1 MLIWIIILFSVIS
14 NAFFLGFRYARR
26 IENKLDVPRAGKR
39 HLYCLGDGIT
49 YGVGVL
55 NNRRA
60 YAWPYQ
66 LESSLGVRW
75 QVINYGLED
84 AALLDGKNALQSGRT
99 FQALSQVH
107 EPSVLLMIGTN
118 DSKLGIWNERRFEAA
133 FDDFLARMTEHCQEL
148 IVLLPISVQ
157 APKIPTKT
165 EIRAEIVKQI
175 VQIERS
181 ICQTRQIPFLD
192 LFHLTENHPDWYAND
207 GIHLNQQGNRKISD
221 WIFEEI
227 QHAGLLK
234 GPEVLRE
241 TEPEVNV

>member
-99 FQALSQVH
+99 FQALLQVH

-133 FDDFLARMTEHCQEL
+133 FADFLARMTEQCQEL

-234 GPEVLRE
+234 GSEALRE
-241 TEPEVNV
+241 TEPEVNA